1 MAGGGLPHPLVIF
14 RELNVLLGADPH
26 ALAGSAHDPMMYPVP
41 THVWFTWMAMLFLI
55 IMGLLVRRKLTLV
68 PGKLQNFWEVVVG
81 GLEDFV
87 VTNVG
92 EKGRT
97 VFPVL
102 VTIFVFIC
110 TMNYIGLIPGC
121 DAPTANVNTNAAMAI
136 FTFLYYN
143 WIGIKTWGFKYVKHF
158 MGPVGFLA
166 PLMLILETIS
176 HLARPLS
183 LTLRLFGNIRG
194 EEIVLVLL
202 FVLAP
207 VVGTLPMYF
216 LFILAKTIQ
225 AFIFFMLTMIYLKGS
240 LEHAH

>member
-14 RELNVLLGADPH
+14 RELNVALGADPT
-26 ALAGSAHDPMMYPVP
+26 ALAGSPHDPMMYPVP

-87 VTNVG
+87 VVNIG

-97 VFPVL
+97 VMPVL
-102 VTIFVFIC
+102 LTIFVFIV

-136 FTFLYYN
+136 FAFLYYN
-143 WIGIKTWGFKYVKHF
+143 WIGIKTWGPKYIKHF

-207 VVGTLPMYF
+207 IVGTLPMYF